1 MQRIKINLQ
10 HKSQF
15 NKKGILTK
23 NLIKIN
29 SELLEIENEF
39 LEAWLDTEN
48 QKTYQELFAVYS
60 VRYYLKAHEWQKRTG
75 FIIDVNVDYFAQQY
89 NSKK

>member
-39 LEAWLDTEN
+39 LEAWIDTEN

-75 FIIDVNVDYFAQQY
+75 PIIDINVDYFAQQY